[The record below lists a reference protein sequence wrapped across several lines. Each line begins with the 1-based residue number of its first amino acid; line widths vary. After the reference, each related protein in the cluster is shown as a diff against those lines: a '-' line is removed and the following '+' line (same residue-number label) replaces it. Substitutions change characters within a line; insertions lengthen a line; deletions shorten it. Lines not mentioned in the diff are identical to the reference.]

1 MDFLIYFFIF
11 TTIVSL
17 NSVKRE
23 KGPESAAAV
32 WPTAPSTDN
41 LWISEKTH
49 AGTERTSERRTII
62 IVCI

>member
-32 WPTAPSTDN
+32 
-41 LWISEKTH
+41 
-49 AGTERTSERRTII
+49 
-62 IVCI
+62 